1 MIMFEDEFGATV
13 YIFFNEIKFIK
24 ENKGG
29 PFEQVHTNAKS
40 VIGTVHGDTFYS
52 RDTLNDI
59 LERVQ
64 TLVELSNKGGK

>member
-29 PFEQVHTNAKS
+29 PFEQVHTSAKS

-52 RDTLNDI
+52 RNSLEEL
-59 LERVQ
+59 LERING
-64 TLVELSNKGGK
+64 LVNGQKG

>member
-13 YIFFNEIKFIK
+13 YILFNEIKFIK

-29 PFEQVHTNAKS
+29 PFEQVHTSAKS

-52 RDTLNDI
+52 RNSLEEL
-59 LERVQ
+59 LERINS
-64 TLVELSNKGGK
+64 LVNAQKG